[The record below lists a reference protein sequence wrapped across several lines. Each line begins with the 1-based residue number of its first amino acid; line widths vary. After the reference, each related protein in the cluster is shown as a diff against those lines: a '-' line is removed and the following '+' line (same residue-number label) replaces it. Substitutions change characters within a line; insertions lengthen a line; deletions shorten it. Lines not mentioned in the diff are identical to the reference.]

1 MKERLVGA
9 AVLVALGI
17 VLIPLL
23 LDGRAPPPADTRVGL
38 TLPGQK
44 PRTSTH
50 TIEINRDA
58 AKPAGP
64 SRAVGQSASSG
75 RVTRNGEPSEPNST
89 PDKGESAARTAP
101 GKLASS
107 STGGTEAK
115 PAGTAAQPS
124 AAPATQ
130 PASKPVSSPAPT
142 PAPKPAPRKVE
153 KATPRPTPAATAS
166 PAAGEW
172 AVQVGSFGSR
182 ENAERLRGQLASEGF
197 PVFVTQIE
205 SRGRTFHRVRVGPAT
220 DRAGAD
226 ALLRKLGAAAPGAKV
241 VRNLP

>member
-23 LDGRAPPPADTRVGL
+23 LDGRAPAPAETRVGL
-38 TLPGQK
+38 TLPGQESS
-44 PRTSTH
+44 PSTH
-50 TIEINRDA
+50 TIEINRNA

-64 SRAVGQSASSG
+64 SRAVGQSAASG
-75 RVTRNGEPSEPNST
+75 RVTRSDDSSV
-89 PDKGESAARTAP
+89 SAEGKPASKEGDSDSRTAP
-101 GKLASS
+101 
-107 STGGTEAK
+107 AK
-115 PAGTAAQPS
+115 PAASPPKATSTSASGGSTAASAEQPVTRP
-124 AAPATQ
+124 AAEPAPA
-130 PASKPVSSPAPT
+130 PAPG
-142 PAPKPAPRKVE
+142 PAPEKVE
-153 KATPRPTPAATAS
+153 KAPPKPESTAAST

-182 ENAERLRGQLASEGF
+182 ANADRLRGQLAGKGF

-205 SRGRTFHRVRVGPAT
+205 SRGRTFHRVRVGPAA
-220 DRAGAD
+220 DRAGAE
-226 ALLRKLGAAAPGAKV
+226 ALLRRLGSSAPGGKV

>member
-38 TLPGQK
+38 TLPGQE
-44 PRTSTH
+44 PRPSTH

-75 RVTRNGEPSEPNST
+75 RVTRS
-89 PDKGESAARTAP
+89 GESAEPESAP
-101 GKLASS
+101 DDSDSGAQAAP
-107 STGGTEAK
+107 AK
-115 PAGTAAQPS
+115 PAASANGTAESRPAGPSARPTAAPAAQPV
-124 AAPATQ
+124 
-130 PASKPVSSPAPT
+130 SKPAPT
-142 PAPKPAPRKVE
+142 PAAKTVE
-153 KATPRPTPAATAS
+153 KAPPKPVSVAAAS
-166 PAAGEW
+166 AAAGEW

-182 ENAERLRGQLASEGF
+182 ENADRLRGQLAGKGF
-197 PVFVTQIE
+197 PVFVTRIE
-205 SRGRTFHRVRVGPAT
+205 SRGRTFHRVRVGPAA
-220 DRAGAD
+220 DRAGAE
-226 ALLRKLGAAAPGAKV
+226 ALLRKLGSSAPGGKV
-241 VRNLP
+241 VRDLP